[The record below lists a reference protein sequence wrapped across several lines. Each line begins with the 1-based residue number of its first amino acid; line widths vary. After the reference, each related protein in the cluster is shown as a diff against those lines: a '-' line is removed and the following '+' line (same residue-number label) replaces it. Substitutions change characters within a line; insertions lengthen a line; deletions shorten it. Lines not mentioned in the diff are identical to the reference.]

1 MEGEKR
7 MILRVCTFTKQ
18 GDELS
23 HQLFDTWEGMIVQM
37 RGDQSLEAWVRDCF
51 AWHLPILFIG
61 ACGIAVRAIA
71 PHVQDKLSD
80 SAVLVMDEK
89 GEFVIPILSGHA
101 GGANSIARKIAAR
114 TGARPVITTA
124 TDVEGLFSVDVFAVQ
139 NGLRIWN
146 REGIRKVSSKL
157 LAGEKVTIAWEEDI
171 LCEDKVLPKGLEK
184 VAFSENYVDVRIV
197 TKQTEA
203 LYETEPKGQALL
215 LVAKDLAIGMGC
227 KKGKSTEELRSF
239 LLWHLPKHWERDA
252 FAIASIDLKAKEEG
266 LGMVSSF
273 YHLPFLV
280 YSAEELKR
288 VPGTFSESEFVR
300 ETTGVGNVCER
311 AALCAAGDGGELI
324 TRKTAGDGITLAVA
338 RRKIRLSF
346 GSKA

>member
-1 MEGEKR
+1 MEGEQR

-18 GDELS
+18 GDELT
-23 HQLFDTWEGMIVQM
+23 HQLFDSWEGMIAQM

-51 AWHLPILFIG
+51 AYNLPILFIG
-61 ACGIAVRAIA
+61 ACGIAVRTIA
-71 PHVQDKLSD
+71 PFVHDKLSD

-89 GEFVIPILSGHA
+89 GKFVIPILSGHA
-101 GGANSIARKIAAR
+101 GGANALARMIAER
-114 TGARPVITTA
+114 TCATPVITTA

-157 LAGEKVTIAWEEDI
+157 LAGEKVTIAWEDGI
-171 LCEDKVLPKGLEK
+171 LCEDKVLPKGLER
-184 VAFSENYVDVRIV
+184 VAFEEKFVDVRIV
-197 TKQTEA
+197 TKQG
-203 LYETEPKGQALL
+203 EPLCDKDGQALL
-215 LVAKDLAIGMGC
+215 LVAKDLVIGMGC
-227 KKGKSTEELRSF
+227 KKGKSAEELRSF
-239 LLWHLPKHWERDA
+239 LLWHLPEHWERDA

-266 LGMVSSF
+266 LGMVSSL

-280 YSAEELKR
+280 YSAEALEK
-288 VPGTFSESEFVR
+288 VPGAFSESEFVR

-338 RRKIRLSF
+338 RRKVKLTF
-346 GSKA
+346 GSKT

>member
-23 HQLFDTWEGMIVQM
+23 HQLFDTWKEMIVQT

-101 GGANSIARKIAAR
+101 GGANAIARKISAR

-157 LAGEKVTIAWEEDI
+157 LAGEKGNFP
-171 LCEDKVLPKGLEK
+171 LFH
-184 VAFSENYVDVRIV
+184 FSN
-197 TKQTEA
+197 
-203 LYETEPKGQALL
+203 P
-215 LVAKDLAIGMGC
+215 
-227 KKGKSTEELRSF
+227 
-239 LLWHLPKHWERDA
+239 
-252 FAIASIDLKAKEEG
+252 
-266 LGMVSSF
+266 
-273 YHLPFLV
+273 
-280 YSAEELKR
+280 
-288 VPGTFSESEFVR
+288 
-300 ETTGVGNVCER
+300 
-311 AALCAAGDGGELI
+311 LI
-324 TRKTAGDGITLAVA
+324 SVFQGR
-338 RRKIRLSF
+338 RRKFKNGLSQWSYINSF
-346 GSKA
+346 DLLCHFPNRILSILRKGN

>member
-1 MEGEKR
+1 

-124 TDVEGLFSVDVFAVQ
+124 TDVEGLFQWTCLPCKTGCVFGTEKGSVRFRQ
-139 NGLRIWN
+139 
-146 REGIRKVSSKL
+146 
-157 LAGEKVTIAWEEDI
+157 
-171 LCEDKVLPKGLEK
+171 
-184 VAFSENYVDVRIV
+184 
-197 TKQTEA
+197 
-203 LYETEPKGQALL
+203 
-215 LVAKDLAIGMGC
+215 
-227 KKGKSTEELRSF
+227 SF
-239 LLWHLPKHWERDA
+239 LQ
-252 FAIASIDLKAKEEG
+252 AK
-266 LGMVSSF
+266 
-273 YHLPFLV
+273 
-280 YSAEELKR
+280 R
-288 VPGTFSESEFVR
+288 
-300 ETTGVGNVCER
+300 
-311 AALCAAGDGGELI
+311 
-324 TRKTAGDGITLAVA
+324 
-338 RRKIRLSF
+338 
-346 GSKA
+346 

>member
-1 MEGEKR
+1 

-157 LAGEKVTIAWEEDI
+157 LAGEKVKIAWEEDI

-184 VAFSENYVDVRIV
+184 VAFKENYVDVRIV

-239 LLWHLPKHWERDA
+239 LLWHLPEHWERDA